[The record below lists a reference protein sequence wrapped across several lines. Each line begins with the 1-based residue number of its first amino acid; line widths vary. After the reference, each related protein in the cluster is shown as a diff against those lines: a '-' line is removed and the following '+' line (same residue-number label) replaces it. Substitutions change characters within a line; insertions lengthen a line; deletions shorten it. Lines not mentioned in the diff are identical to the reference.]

1 MLNAL
6 YNRGTTM
13 KQMTPIQKALAIL
26 ASILLVLTISL
37 NVIQMSAPKLGQDQV
52 TYNFFA
58 QLQYA
63 LIQRPTTAVTSF
75 MDDLGSLW
83 KTKDENKILRSQVEL
98 ISVYQAKLE
107 EAYRD
112 IDDLKK
118 FNELLLSM
126 SESETISATV
136 IQRSLESFTNTIVLN
151 IGTNDGVE
159 LGDAVIS
166 SKGLIGKVS
175 SVADNSCVVL
185 LLTTELEINKITVK
199 IQVDATKTSEAILE
213 RYDPNTQSYALKLL
227 DTNSSITEGM
237 KVVSS
242 GSGGLFP
249 SGLLVGTVN
258 HVENLPNAIGLK
270 ILVSPAADFYHLN
283 YVAVV
288 KRGSLDE

>member
-1 MLNAL
+1 
-6 YNRGTTM
+6 M
-13 KQMTPIQKALAIL
+13 KQMTPIQKALAII

-37 NVIQMSAPKLGQDQV
+37 NVIQMTAPKLGQDQKS
-52 TYNFFA
+52 YNFFA

-63 LIQRPTTAVTSF
+63 LISRPATAVTSF
-75 MDDLGSLW
+75 IYDLSSLW
-83 KTKDENKILRSQVEL
+83 KVMDENKTLRSQVEL
-98 ISVYQAKLE
+98 IAIYQAKLE

-112 IDDLKK
+112 IDELKK

-126 SESETISATV
+126 SESDTISATV
-136 IQRSLESFTNTIVLN
+136 IQRSLESFTHTIVLN

-175 SVADNSCVVL
+175 SVSENTCVVL
-185 LLTTELEINKITVK
+185 LLTTELDINKITVK
-199 IQVDATKTSEAILE
+199 IQVDEVKTSEAILE
-213 RYDPNTQSYALKLL
+213 NYDPNTQSYTLKLL

-237 KVVSS
+237 KVISS

-258 HVENLPNAIGLK
+258 LVENLPNAIGLK

-288 KRGSLDE
+288 KRGVINE

>member
-1 MLNAL
+1 
-6 YNRGTTM
+6 M
-13 KQMTPIQKALAIL
+13 KQMTPIQKALAII

-37 NVIQMSAPKLGQDQV
+37 NVIQMTAPKLGQNQKS
-52 TYNFFA
+52 YNFFA

-63 LIQRPTTAVTSF
+63 LISRPATAVTSF
-75 MDDLGSLW
+75 IYDLSSLW
-83 KTKDENKILRSQVEL
+83 KVMDENKILRSQVEL
-98 ISVYQAKLE
+98 IAIYQAKLE

-112 IDDLKK
+112 IDELKK

-136 IQRSLESFTNTIVLN
+136 IQRSLESFTHTIVLN

-175 SVADNSCVVL
+175 SVSDNTCVVL
-185 LLTTELEINKITVK
+185 LLTTELDINKITVK
-199 IQVDATKTSEAILE
+199 IQVDEVKTSEAILE
-213 RYDPNTQSYALKLL
+213 NYDPNTQSYTLKLL

-237 KVVSS
+237 KVISS

-258 HVENLPNAIGLK
+258 LVENLPNAIGLK

-288 KRGSLDE
+288 KRGVNNE

>member
-1 MLNAL
+1 
-6 YNRGTTM
+6 M
-13 KQMTPIQKALAIL
+13 KQLTPLQKTLALL

-37 NVIQMSAPKLGQDQV
+37 NVIQITAPKLGRDQ
-52 TYNFFA
+52 TSYNFFA

-63 LIQRPTTAVTSF
+63 LIQRPANAITGFFEDFS
-75 MDDLGSLW
+75 SLW
-83 KTKDENKILRSQVEL
+83 NTMEENKILRSQIEL

-112 IDDLKK
+112 IEDLKQ

-126 SESETISATV
+126 SESDTISATI
-136 IQRSLESFTNTIVLN
+136 IQRSTENFTNSLVIN
-151 IGTNDGVE
+151 IGSNDGVE

-166 SKGLIGKVS
+166 SEGLIGKVS
-175 SVADNSCVVL
+175 SVSENTSIVL

-199 IQVDATKTSEAILE
+199 IQVDPSKTSEAILE
-213 RYDPNTQSYALKLL
+213 KYDPNTQSYSLKLL

-237 KVVSS
+237 KVISS

-270 ILVSPAADFYHLN
+270 ILVKPAADFYHLN

-288 KRGSLDE
+288 KRGNLNE

>member
-1 MLNAL
+1 
-6 YNRGTTM
+6 M
-13 KQMTPIQKALAIL
+13 KQMTPIQKTLAVL

-37 NVIQMSAPKLGQDQV
+37 NVIQMTAPKLGQDQNS
-52 TYNFFA
+52 YNFFA

-63 LIQRPTTAVTSF
+63 LIQRPTTAVTTFFNDFS
-75 MDDLGSLW
+75 SLW
-83 KTKDENKILRSQVEL
+83 KTMEENKVLRSQVEL
-98 ISVYQAKLE
+98 IALYQAKLE

-112 IDDLKK
+112 INELKK

-136 IQRSLESFTNTIVLN
+136 IQRSLESFSNTIVLN

-175 SVADNSCVVL
+175 SVTANTSVVL

-199 IQVDATKTSEAILE
+199 IQVDASKTSEAILE
-213 RYDPNTQSYALKLL
+213 RYDPNTQSYSLKLL

-237 KVVSS
+237 KVISS

-249 SGLLVGTVN
+249 NGLLVGTVN

-270 ILVSPAADFYHLN
+270 ILVAPAADFYNLN

-288 KRGSLDE
+288 KRGTLGE

>member
-1 MLNAL
+1 
-6 YNRGTTM
+6 M
-13 KQMTPIQKALAIL
+13 KKMSPIQKALAIL
-26 ASILLVLTISL
+26 ASILLVLILSL
-37 NVIQMSAPKLGQDQV
+37 NVIVMTSPKLGRDQ
-52 TYNFFA
+52 TSYHFFA
-58 QLQYA
+58 QVQYA
-63 LIQRPTTAVTSF
+63 LIQRPANAVTGF
-75 MDDLGSLW
+75 FEDLTKLW
-83 KTKDENKILRSQVEL
+83 STMEENKILRSQIEL

-126 SESETISATV
+126 SESETISATI
-136 IQRSLESFTNTIVLN
+136 IQRSMENFTNTLVIN
-151 IGTNDGVE
+151 IGSADGVE

-166 SKGLIGKVS
+166 SKGLIGKVTS
-175 SVADNSCVVL
+175 LNENTSVVL
-185 LLTTELEINKITVK
+185 LLTTELEMNKITVK
-199 IQVDATKTSEAILE
+199 IQVDPSKTSEAILE
-213 RYDPNTQSYALKLL
+213 KYDPNTQSYLLKLL

-258 HVENLPNAIGLK
+258 HVETLPNAIGLK
-270 ILVSPAADFYHLN
+270 ILVEPAADFYHLN

-288 KRGSLDE
+288 KRGTVNE

>member
-1 MLNAL
+1 
-6 YNRGTTM
+6 M
-13 KQMTPIQKALAIL
+13 KQLTPIQKVLAIIV
-26 ASILLVLTISL
+26 SVLLTLTISL
-37 NVIQMSAPKLGQDQV
+37 NVIQMTAPKLGQNQV
-52 TYNFFA
+52 AYNFFA

-63 LIQRPTTAVTSF
+63 LIQRPTTVVTSF
-75 MDDLGSLW
+75 VYDFSSLW
-83 KTKDENKILRSQVEL
+83 KAMDENKILRSQVEL

-136 IQRSLESFTNTIVLN
+136 IQRSLESFSHTIVLN
-151 IGTNDGVE
+151 IGSSDGVE

-175 SVADNSCVVL
+175 SVSDQTSVVL

-199 IQVDATKTSEAILE
+199 IQVDAAKTSEAILE
-213 RYDPNTQSYALKLL
+213 KYDPNTQSYALKLL

-283 YVAVV
+283 YVAIV
-288 KRGSLDE
+288 KRGKINE

>member
-1 MLNAL
+1 
-6 YNRGTTM
+6 M
-13 KQMTPIQKALAIL
+13 KQLTPLQKALALL

-37 NVIQMSAPKLGQDQV
+37 NVIQITAPKLGKDQSS
-52 TYNFFA
+52 YNFFA

-63 LIQRPTTAVTSF
+63 LIQRPANAITGFFEDFS
-75 MDDLGSLW
+75 SLW
-83 KTKDENKILRSQVEL
+83 NTMEENKILRSQIEL

-112 IDDLKK
+112 IEDLKQ

-126 SESETISATV
+126 SESETISATI
-136 IQRSLESFTNTIVLN
+136 IQRSTENFTNSLVIN
-151 IGTNDGVE
+151 IGSNDGVE

-175 SVADNSCVVL
+175 SVSENTSIVL

-199 IQVDATKTSEAILE
+199 IQVDPTKTSEAILE
-213 RYDPNTQSYALKLL
+213 KYDPNTQSYSLKLL

-237 KVVSS
+237 KVISS

-270 ILVSPAADFYHLN
+270 ILVKPAADFYHLN

-288 KRGSLDE
+288 KRGNINE

>member
-1 MLNAL
+1 
-6 YNRGTTM
+6 M
-13 KQMTPIQKALAIL
+13 KQLTPIQKALALL

-37 NVIQMSAPKLGQDQV
+37 NVIQITAPKLGRNQ
-52 TYNFFA
+52 TSYNFFA

-63 LIQRPTTAVTSF
+63 LIQRPANAITGFFEDFS
-75 MDDLGSLW
+75 SLW
-83 KTKDENKILRSQVEL
+83 NTMEENKILRSQIEL

-112 IDDLKK
+112 IEDLKQ

-126 SESETISATV
+126 SESETISATI
-136 IQRSLESFTNTIVLN
+136 IQRSTENFTNSLVIN
-151 IGTNDGVE
+151 IGSNDGVE

-175 SVADNSCVVL
+175 SVSENTSIVL

-199 IQVDATKTSEAILE
+199 IQVDPSKTSEAILE
-213 RYDPNTQSYALKLL
+213 KYDPNTQSYSLKLL

-237 KVVSS
+237 KVISS

-270 ILVSPAADFYHLN
+270 ILVKPAVDFYHLN

-288 KRGSLDE
+288 KRGNLNE

>member
-1 MLNAL
+1 
-6 YNRGTTM
+6 M
-13 KQMTPIQKALAIL
+13 KQLTPLQKALALL

-37 NVIQMSAPKLGQDQV
+37 NVIQITAPKLGRDQ
-52 TYNFFA
+52 TSYNFFA

-63 LIQRPTTAVTSF
+63 LIQRPANAITGFFEDFS
-75 MDDLGSLW
+75 SLW
-83 KTKDENKILRSQVEL
+83 NTMEENKILRSQIEL

-112 IDDLKK
+112 IEDLKQ

-126 SESETISATV
+126 SESETISATI
-136 IQRSLESFTNTIVLN
+136 IQRSTENFTNSLVIN
-151 IGTNDGVE
+151 IGSNDGVE

-175 SVADNSCVVL
+175 SVSENTSIVL

-199 IQVDATKTSEAILE
+199 IQVDPSKTSEAILE
-213 RYDPNTQSYALKLL
+213 KYDPNTQSYSLKLL
-227 DTNSSITEGM
+227 DPNSSITEGM
-237 KVVSS
+237 KVISS

-270 ILVSPAADFYHLN
+270 ILVKPAADFYHLN

-288 KRGSLDE
+288 KRGNLNE

>member
-1 MLNAL
+1 
-6 YNRGTTM
+6 M
-13 KQMTPIQKALAIL
+13 KQMTPIQKALAII

-37 NVIQMSAPKLGQDQV
+37 NVIQMTAPKLGQDQKS
-52 TYNFFA
+52 YNFFA

-63 LIQRPTTAVTSF
+63 LISRPATAVTSF
-75 MDDLGSLW
+75 IYDLSSLW
-83 KTKDENKILRSQVEL
+83 KVMDENKILRSQVEL
-98 ISVYQAKLE
+98 IALYQAKLE

-112 IDDLKK
+112 IDELKK

-126 SESETISATV
+126 SESDTISATV
-136 IQRSLESFTNTIVLN
+136 IQRSLESFTHTIVLN

-175 SVADNSCVVL
+175 SISENTCVVL
-185 LLTTELEINKITVK
+185 LLTTELDINKITVK
-199 IQVDATKTSEAILE
+199 IQVDEVKTSEAILE
-213 RYDPNTQSYALKLL
+213 NYDPNTQSYTLKLL

-237 KVVSS
+237 KVISS

-258 HVENLPNAIGLK
+258 LVENLPNAIGLK

-288 KRGSLDE
+288 KRGAINE

>member
-1 MLNAL
+1 
-6 YNRGTTM
+6 
-13 KQMTPIQKALAIL
+13 MT
-26 ASILLVLTISL
+26 
-37 NVIQMSAPKLGQDQV
+37 APKLGQDQKS
-52 TYNFFA
+52 YNFFA

-63 LIQRPTTAVTSF
+63 LISRPATAVTSF
-75 MDDLGSLW
+75 IYDLSSLW
-83 KTKDENKILRSQVEL
+83 KVMDENKVLRSQVEL
-98 ISVYQAKLE
+98 IAIYQAKLE

-112 IDDLKK
+112 IDELKK

-126 SESETISATV
+126 SESNTISATV
-136 IQRSLESFTNTIVLN
+136 IQRSLESFTHTLVLN

-175 SVADNSCVVL
+175 SVSDNTCVVL
-185 LLTTELEINKITVK
+185 LLTTELDINKITVK
-199 IQVDATKTSEAILE
+199 IQVDEVKTSEAILE
-213 RYDPNTQSYALKLL
+213 NYDPNTQSYTLKLL

-237 KVVSS
+237 KVISS

-258 HVENLPNAIGLK
+258 LVENLPNAIGLK

-288 KRGSLDE
+288 KRGSINE

>member
-1 MLNAL
+1 
-6 YNRGTTM
+6 M
-13 KQMTPIQKALAIL
+13 KQLTPLQKALALL
-26 ASILLVLTISL
+26 ASILLILTISL
-37 NVIQMSAPKLGQDQV
+37 NVIQITAPKLGRNQ
-52 TYNFFA
+52 TSYNFFA

-63 LIQRPTTAVTSF
+63 LIQRPANAITGFFEDFS
-75 MDDLGSLW
+75 SLW
-83 KTKDENKILRSQVEL
+83 NTMEENKILRSQIEL

-112 IDDLKK
+112 IEELKQ

-126 SESETISATV
+126 SESETISATI
-136 IQRSLESFTNTIVLN
+136 IQRSTENFTNSLVIN
-151 IGTNDGVE
+151 IGSNDGVE

-166 SKGLIGKVS
+166 SEGLIGKVS
-175 SVADNSCVVL
+175 SVSENTSIVL

-199 IQVDATKTSEAILE
+199 IQVDPTKTSEAILE
-213 RYDPNTQSYALKLL
+213 KYDPNTQSYSLKLL

-237 KVVSS
+237 KVISS

-270 ILVSPAADFYHLN
+270 ILVKPAADFYHLN

-288 KRGSLDE
+288 KRGNLNE

>member
-1 MLNAL
+1 
-6 YNRGTTM
+6 M
-13 KQMTPIQKALAIL
+13 KQLTPLQKALALL
-26 ASILLVLTISL
+26 ASILLVSTISL
-37 NVIQMSAPKLGQDQV
+37 NVIQITAPKLGRDQ
-52 TYNFFA
+52 TSYNFFA

-63 LIQRPTTAVTSF
+63 LIQRPANAITGFFEDFS
-75 MDDLGSLW
+75 SLW
-83 KTKDENKILRSQVEL
+83 NTMEENKILRSQVEL

-112 IDDLKK
+112 IEDLKQ

-126 SESETISATV
+126 SESHTISATI
-136 IQRSLESFTNTIVLN
+136 IQRSTENFTNSLVIN
-151 IGTNDGVE
+151 IGSNDGVE

-166 SKGLIGKVS
+166 SEGLIGKVS
-175 SVADNSCVVL
+175 SVSENTSIVL

-199 IQVDATKTSEAILE
+199 IQVDPSKTSEAILE
-213 RYDPNTQSYALKLL
+213 KYDPNTQSYSLKLL

-237 KVVSS
+237 KVISS

-270 ILVSPAADFYHLN
+270 ILVKPAADFYHLN

-288 KRGSLDE
+288 KRGNLNE

>member
-1 MLNAL
+1 
-6 YNRGTTM
+6 M

-37 NVIQMSAPKLGQDQV
+37 NVIQMTAPKIGQDQNS
-52 TYNFFA
+52 YNFFA

-63 LIQRPTTAVTSF
+63 LIQRPATAVTTF
-75 MDDLGSLW
+75 FYDLSSLW
-83 KTKDENKILRSQVEL
+83 KTMDENKILRSQVEL
-98 ISVYQAKLE
+98 IAVYQAKLE

-112 IDDLKK
+112 INDLKK
-118 FNELLLSM
+118 FNDLLLSM

-166 SKGLIGKVS
+166 SRGLIGKVS
-175 SVADNSCVVL
+175 SVTANTSVVL

-199 IQVDATKTSEAILE
+199 IQVSASKTSEAILE
-213 RYDPNTQSYALKLL
+213 RYDPNTQSYSLKLL

-237 KVVSS
+237 KVISS

-249 SGLLVGTVN
+249 NGLLVGTVN

-270 ILVSPAADFYHLN
+270 ILVAPAADFYNLN

-288 KRGSLDE
+288 KRGSISE

>member
-1 MLNAL
+1 
-6 YNRGTTM
+6 M
-13 KQMTPIQKALAIL
+13 KKMSPIQKALAIL
-26 ASILLVLTISL
+26 ASILLVLILSL
-37 NVIQMSAPKLGQDQV
+37 NVIVMTSPKLGREQ
-52 TYNFFA
+52 TSYYFFA
-58 QLQYA
+58 QVQYA
-63 LIQRPTTAVTSF
+63 LIQRPANAVTGF
-75 MDDLGSLW
+75 FEDLTKLW
-83 KTKDENKILRSQVEL
+83 STMEENKILRSQIEL

-126 SESETISATV
+126 SESETISATI
-136 IQRSLESFTNTIVLN
+136 IQRSMENFTNTLVIN
-151 IGTNDGVE
+151 IGSADGVE

-166 SKGLIGKVS
+166 SKGLIGKVTS
-175 SVADNSCVVL
+175 LSENTSVVL
-185 LLTTELEINKITVK
+185 LLTTELEMNKITVK
-199 IQVDATKTSEAILE
+199 IQVDPNKTSEAILE
-213 RYDPNTQSYALKLL
+213 KYDPNTQSYLLKLL

-258 HVENLPNAIGLK
+258 HVETLPNAIGLK
-270 ILVSPAADFYHLN
+270 ILVEPAADFYHLN

-288 KRGSLDE
+288 KRGTVNE

>member
-1 MLNAL
+1 
-6 YNRGTTM
+6 M

-37 NVIQMSAPKLGQDQV
+37 NVIQMTAPKIGQDQNS
-52 TYNFFA
+52 YNFFA

-63 LIQRPTTAVTSF
+63 LIQRPATAVTTF
-75 MDDLGSLW
+75 FYDLSSLW
-83 KTKDENKILRSQVEL
+83 KTMDENKILRSQVEL
-98 ISVYQAKLE
+98 IAVYQAKLE

-112 IDDLKK
+112 INDLKK
-118 FNELLLSM
+118 FNDLLLSM

-175 SVADNSCVVL
+175 SVTANTSVVL

-199 IQVDATKTSEAILE
+199 IQVSASKTSEAILE
-213 RYDPNTQSYALKLL
+213 RYDPNTQSYSLKLL

-237 KVVSS
+237 KVISS

-249 SGLLVGTVN
+249 NGLLVGTVN

-270 ILVSPAADFYHLN
+270 ILVAPAADFYNLN

-288 KRGSLDE
+288 KRGSISE

>member
-1 MLNAL
+1 
-6 YNRGTTM
+6 M
-13 KQMTPIQKALAIL
+13 KQLTPLQKALAIL

-37 NVIQMSAPKLGQDQV
+37 NVIQITAPKLGRNQ
-52 TYNFFA
+52 TSYNFFA

-63 LIQRPTTAVTSF
+63 LIQRPANAITGFFEDFS
-75 MDDLGSLW
+75 SLW
-83 KTKDENKILRSQVEL
+83 NTMEENKILRSQIEL

-112 IDDLKK
+112 IEDLKQ

-126 SESETISATV
+126 SESETISATI
-136 IQRSLESFTNTIVLN
+136 IQRSTENFTNSLVIN
-151 IGTNDGVE
+151 IGTNDGVA

-166 SKGLIGKVS
+166 SEGLIGKVS
-175 SVADNSCVVL
+175 SVSENTSIVL

-199 IQVDATKTSEAILE
+199 IQVDPSKTSEAILE
-213 RYDPNTQSYALKLL
+213 KYDPNTQSYSLKLL

-237 KVVSS
+237 KVISS

-270 ILVSPAADFYHLN
+270 ILVKPAADFYHLN

-288 KRGSLDE
+288 KRGNLNE

>member
-1 MLNAL
+1 
-6 YNRGTTM
+6 M
-13 KQMTPIQKALAIL
+13 KQLTPLQKALAIL

-37 NVIQMSAPKLGQDQV
+37 NVIQITAPKLGRNQ
-52 TYNFFA
+52 TSYNFFA

-63 LIQRPTTAVTSF
+63 LIQRPANAITGFFEDFS
-75 MDDLGSLW
+75 SLW
-83 KTKDENKILRSQVEL
+83 NTMEENKILRSQIEL

-112 IDDLKK
+112 IEDLKQ

-126 SESETISATV
+126 SESETISATI
-136 IQRSLESFTNTIVLN
+136 IQRSTENFTNSLVIN

-166 SKGLIGKVS
+166 SEGLIGKVS
-175 SVADNSCVVL
+175 SVSENTSIVL

-199 IQVDATKTSEAILE
+199 IQVDPTKTSEAILE
-213 RYDPNTQSYALKLL
+213 KYDPNTQSYSLKLL

-237 KVVSS
+237 KVISS

-270 ILVSPAADFYHLN
+270 ILVKPAADFYHLN

-288 KRGSLDE
+288 KRGNLNE

>member
-1 MLNAL
+1 
-6 YNRGTTM
+6 M
-13 KQMTPIQKALAIL
+13 KQMTPIQKALAII

-37 NVIQMSAPKLGQDQV
+37 NVIQMTAPKLGQDQK
-52 TYNFFA
+52 TYNLFA

-63 LIQRPTTAVTSF
+63 LISRPATAVTSF
-75 MDDLGSLW
+75 IYDLSSLW
-83 KTKDENKILRSQVEL
+83 KVKDENKILRSQVEL
-98 ISVYQAKLE
+98 IALYQAKLE

-112 IDDLKK
+112 IDELKK

-126 SESETISATV
+126 SESNTISATV
-136 IQRSLESFTNTIVLN
+136 IQRSLESFTHTIVLN

-175 SVADNSCVVL
+175 SVSESTCVVL
-185 LLTTELEINKITVK
+185 LLTTELDINKITVK
-199 IQVDATKTSEAILE
+199 IQVDEVKTSEAILE
-213 RYDPNTQSYALKLL
+213 NYDPNTQSYTLKLL

-237 KVVSS
+237 KVISS

-258 HVENLPNAIGLK
+258 LVENLPNAIGLK

-283 YVAVV
+283 YVAIV
-288 KRGSLDE
+288 KRGSNNE

>member
-1 MLNAL
+1 MS
-6 YNRGTTM
+6 
-13 KQMTPIQKALAIL
+13 PIQKALAIL
-26 ASILLVLTISL
+26 ASILLVLILSL
-37 NVIQMSAPKLGQDQV
+37 NVIVMTSPKLGRDQ
-52 TYNFFA
+52 TSYHFFA
-58 QLQYA
+58 QVQYA
-63 LIQRPTTAVTSF
+63 LIQRPANAVTGF
-75 MDDLGSLW
+75 FEDLTKLW
-83 KTKDENKILRSQVEL
+83 STMEENKILRSQIEL

-126 SESETISATV
+126 SESETISATI
-136 IQRSLESFTNTIVLN
+136 IQRSMENFTNTLVIN
-151 IGTNDGVE
+151 IGSADGVE

-166 SKGLIGKVS
+166 SKGLIGKVTS
-175 SVADNSCVVL
+175 LNENTSVVL
-185 LLTTELEINKITVK
+185 LLTTELEMNKITVK
-199 IQVDATKTSEAILE
+199 IQVDPSKTSEAILE
-213 RYDPNTQSYALKLL
+213 KYDPNTQSYLLKLL

-258 HVENLPNAIGLK
+258 HVETLPNAIGLK
-270 ILVSPAADFYHLN
+270 ILVEPAADFYHLN

-288 KRGSLDE
+288 KRGTVNE

>member
-1 MLNAL
+1 
-6 YNRGTTM
+6 M
-13 KQMTPIQKALAIL
+13 KQLTPIQKALALL

-37 NVIQMSAPKLGQDQV
+37 NVIQITAPKLGRDQ
-52 TYNFFA
+52 TSYNFFA

-63 LIQRPTTAVTSF
+63 LIQRPANAITGFFEDFS
-75 MDDLGSLW
+75 SLW
-83 KTKDENKILRSQVEL
+83 NTMEENKILRSQIEL

-112 IDDLKK
+112 IEDLKQ

-126 SESETISATV
+126 SESETISATI
-136 IQRSLESFTNTIVLN
+136 IQRSTENFTNSLVIN
-151 IGTNDGVE
+151 IGSNDGVE

-175 SVADNSCVVL
+175 SVSENTSIVL

-199 IQVDATKTSEAILE
+199 IQVDPSKTSEAILE
-213 RYDPNTQSYALKLL
+213 KYDPNTQSYSLKLL

-237 KVVSS
+237 KVISS

-270 ILVSPAADFYHLN
+270 ILVKPAVDFYHLN

-288 KRGSLDE
+288 KRGNLNE

>member
-1 MLNAL
+1 
-6 YNRGTTM
+6 M
-13 KQMTPIQKALAIL
+13 KQMTPIQKALALL
-26 ASILLVLTISL
+26 ASILFILTISL
-37 NVIQMSAPKLGQDQV
+37 NVIQMTAPKLGKDQSS
-52 TYNFFA
+52 YNFFA

-63 LIQRPTTAVTSF
+63 LIQRPTTAITGF
-75 MDDLGSLW
+75 FDDFGSLW
-83 KTKDENKILRSQVEL
+83 KVMEENKLLRSQIEL
-98 ISVYQAKLE
+98 IAVYQAKLE

-112 IDDLKK
+112 IEDLKQ

-126 SESETISATV
+126 SESETISATI
-136 IQRSLESFTNTIVLN
+136 IQRSTENFTNSLVIN
-151 IGTNDGVE
+151 IGSKDGVE

-175 SVADNSCVVL
+175 SVSENASIVL

-199 IQVDATKTSEAILE
+199 IQVDPTKTSEAILE
-213 RYDPNTQSYALKLL
+213 KYDPNTQSYTLKLL

-237 KVVSS
+237 KVISS

-270 ILVSPAADFYHLN
+270 ILVKPAADFYQLN

-288 KRGSLDE
+288 KRGTLNE

>member
-1 MLNAL
+1 
-6 YNRGTTM
+6 M
-13 KQMTPIQKALAIL
+13 KQLTPLQKALALL

-37 NVIQMSAPKLGQDQV
+37 NVIQITAPKLGRDQ
-52 TYNFFA
+52 TSYNFFA

-63 LIQRPTTAVTSF
+63 LIQRPANAITGFFEDFS
-75 MDDLGSLW
+75 SLW
-83 KTKDENKILRSQVEL
+83 NTMEENKILRSQIEL

-112 IDDLKK
+112 IEDLKQ

-126 SESETISATV
+126 SESHTISATI
-136 IQRSLESFTNTIVLN
+136 IQRSTENFTNSLVIN
-151 IGTNDGVE
+151 IGSNDGVE

-166 SKGLIGKVS
+166 SEGLIGKVS
-175 SVADNSCVVL
+175 SVSENTSIVL

-199 IQVDATKTSEAILE
+199 IQVDPSKTSEAILE
-213 RYDPNTQSYALKLL
+213 KYDPNTQSYSLKLL

-237 KVVSS
+237 KVISS

-270 ILVSPAADFYHLN
+270 ILVKPAADFYHLN

-288 KRGSLDE
+288 KRGNLNE

>member
-1 MLNAL
+1 
-6 YNRGTTM
+6 M
-13 KQMTPIQKALAIL
+13 KKMSPIQKALAII
-26 ASILLVLTISL
+26 ASILLVLILSL
-37 NVIQMSAPKLGQDQV
+37 NVIVMTSPKLGREQ
-52 TYNFFA
+52 TSYYFFA
-58 QLQYA
+58 QVQYA
-63 LIQRPTTAVTSF
+63 LIQRPANAVTGF
-75 MDDLGSLW
+75 FEDLTKLW
-83 KTKDENKILRSQVEL
+83 STMEENKILRSQIEL

-126 SESETISATV
+126 SESETISATI
-136 IQRSLESFTNTIVLN
+136 IQRSMENFTNSLVIN
-151 IGTNDGVE
+151 IGSADGVE

-166 SKGLIGKVS
+166 SKGLIGKVTS
-175 SVADNSCVVL
+175 LSENTSVVL
-185 LLTTELEINKITVK
+185 LLTTELEMNKITVK
-199 IQVDATKTSEAILE
+199 IQVDPSKTSEAILE
-213 RYDPNTQSYALKLL
+213 KYDPNTQSYLLKLL

-258 HVENLPNAIGLK
+258 HVETLPNAIGLK
-270 ILVSPAADFYHLN
+270 ILVEPAADFYHLN

-288 KRGSLDE
+288 KRGTVNE

>member
-1 MLNAL
+1 
-6 YNRGTTM
+6 M
-13 KQMTPIQKALAIL
+13 KQMTPIQKTLAVL

-37 NVIQMSAPKLGQDQV
+37 NVIQMTAPKLGQDQNS
-52 TYNFFA
+52 YNFFA

-63 LIQRPTTAVTSF
+63 LIQRPTTAVTTF
-75 MDDLGSLW
+75 FYDLSSLW
-83 KTKDENKILRSQVEL
+83 KTMEENKVLRSQVEL
-98 ISVYQAKLE
+98 IALYQAKLE

-112 IDDLKK
+112 INELKK

-175 SVADNSCVVL
+175 SVTANTSVVL

-199 IQVDATKTSEAILE
+199 IQVDASKTSEAILE
-213 RYDPNTQSYALKLL
+213 RYDPNTQSYTLKLL

-237 KVVSS
+237 KVISS

-249 SGLLVGTVN
+249 NGLLVGTVN
-258 HVENLPNAIGLK
+258 LVENLPNAIGLK
-270 ILVSPAADFYHLN
+270 ILVTPAADFYNLN

-288 KRGSLDE
+288 KRGTLGE

>member
-1 MLNAL
+1 
-6 YNRGTTM
+6 M
-13 KQMTPIQKALAIL
+13 KQMTPIQKALAII
-26 ASILLVLTISL
+26 ASILLGLTISL
-37 NVIQMSAPKLGQDQV
+37 NVIQMTAPKLGQDQKS
-52 TYNFFA
+52 YNFFA

-63 LIQRPTTAVTSF
+63 LISRPATAVTSF
-75 MDDLGSLW
+75 IYDLSSLW
-83 KTKDENKILRSQVEL
+83 KVMDENKVLRSQVEL
-98 ISVYQAKLE
+98 IAIYQAKLE

-112 IDDLKK
+112 IDELKK

-136 IQRSLESFTNTIVLN
+136 IQRSLESFTHTIVLN

-175 SVADNSCVVL
+175 SVSDTTSVVL
-185 LLTTELEINKITVK
+185 LLTTELDINKITVK
-199 IQVDATKTSEAILE
+199 IQVDQVKTSEAILE
-213 RYDPNTQSYALKLL
+213 NYDPNTQSYTLKLL

-237 KVVSS
+237 KVISS

-258 HVENLPNAIGLK
+258 LVENLPNAIGLK

-288 KRGSLDE
+288 KRGVINE